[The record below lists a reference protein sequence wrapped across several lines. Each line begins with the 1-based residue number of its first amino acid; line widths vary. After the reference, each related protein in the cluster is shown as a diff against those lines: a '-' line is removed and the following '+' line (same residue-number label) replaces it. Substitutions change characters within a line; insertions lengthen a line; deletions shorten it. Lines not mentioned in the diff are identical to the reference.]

1 MRCSGTVRVSFSDEK
16 SAEDA
21 LRAVKGEEEK
31 EGRFSSRAYR
41 AGKEVLVEAE
51 CADVVALRATLN
63 AYLRY
68 LQAIEGIEGGKNGGQ
83 C

>member
-1 MRCSGTVRVSFSDEK
+1 MK

-21 LRAVKGEEEK
+21 LRALRGEGEK

-41 AGKEVLVEAE
+41 AGKEVVVEAE
-51 CADVVALRATLN
+51 CSDVVALRATLN

-68 LQAIEGIEGGKNGGQ
+68 LQAIEGVKDGGQ
-83 C
+83 E